1 MSGIYLHVPFCKKA
15 CNYCNFHFS
24 TSHGLMSKIQT
35 TMLQE
40 LRMRKNYLS
49 NPHIATVYWGGGTPS
64 LLPLTSLEEQLR
76 MVQTEF
82 ELSEDAE
89 ITLEA
94 NPDDLTEENLQGWR
108 KLGINRLSIGVQS
121 FFDEDLQWMNRAHT
135 ASQSA
140 EGLRRALTYFD
151 NISVDFIYGSSGLTD
166 ERWQQNI
173 AQALELG
180 IPHLSCYALTVE
192 PKTALEYQIAKKEK
206 ADIDPE
212 AQARQYLLLLNWLEE
227 AGYEA
232 YEISNFALP
241 GKRSRHNSSYWKGV
255 PYLGIG
261 PSAHSYNGNQRQ
273 WNLANNALY
282 IQAIEKGLPASE
294 IENLGRKQRINE
306 HLMIRLRMMEGL
318 DLMEYKTIFG
328 DQEAERVFQGLQTFI
343 EQDWVLWNGQYAQL
357 SREGKLMAD
366 GIAAALFSE
375 EE

>member
-1 MSGIYLHVPFCKKA
+1 
-15 CNYCNFHFS
+15 
-24 TSHGLMSKIQT
+24 
-35 TMLQE
+35 MLQE

-94 NPDDLTEENLQGWR
+94 NPDDLTEENLKGWR

-140 EGLRRALTYFD
+140 DGLRRALTFFD

-294 IENLGRKQRINE
+294 MENLGRKQRINE

-357 SREGKLMAD
+357 SRDGKLMAD